1 MTVTAFVAA
10 WVVACTAVLAFAY
23 RRVIRAAWS
32 EPVLRAPALILESD
46 DWGYGPVEQA
56 EALHRVGDL
65 LAGYR
70 DGTGRHPV
78 MTLGIVLAGPDTAA
92 MRSKGGERYRRLTLT
107 DDPLVPVRDA
117 MLEGASR
124 GVFALQLHGREHF
137 WPECLMRAARDRPG
151 VRAWLGAAG
160 VPRTEE
166 LPPELQSRWMDA
178 VELPSRPHP
187 VDAVRAEAEAEVRAF
202 ADVFGK
208 VPEVAIPPTF
218 AWTRDVEAAWA
229 RAGVRVIVT
238 PGRRSA
244 SRGADG
250 RFVYEDIDIWNGRR
264 AEDGCTYLVRDVY
277 FEPALGH
284 AHSRAAEDVVAKWR
298 MGRPALVEIHR
309 MNFLPAGPT
318 ADRAID
324 ELRSLIESVRALLP
338 DVRFISP
345 AELAEHYAKSAGLVE
360 TRPARRVHYLLRR
373 LAVVSRL
380 RKLAWITG
388 AIIPVSIAYA
398 VTRPIGR

>member
-1 MTVTAFVAA
+1 
-10 WVVACTAVLAFAY
+10 
-23 RRVIRAAWS
+23 
-32 EPVLRAPALILESD
+32 
-46 DWGYGPVEQA
+46 
-56 EALHRVGDL
+56 
-65 LAGYR
+65 
-70 DGTGRHPV
+70 
-78 MTLGIVLAGPDTAA
+78 
-92 MRSKGGERYRRLTLT
+92 MRSAGGQRYRRLTLT

-117 MLEGASR
+117 MLGGAGR

-137 WPECLMRAARDRPG
+137 WPECLMRAARDRPA

-160 VPRTEE
+160 MPRTEE

-202 ADVFGK
+202 ADAFGK
-208 VPEVAIPPTF
+208 APEVAVPPTF

-238 PGRRSA
+238 PGRRSV
-244 SRGADG
+244 SRGTDG

-284 AHSRAAEDVVAKWR
+284 AHGRAAEDVVAKWR
-298 MGRPALVEIHR
+298 VGRPALVEIHR
-309 MNFLPAGPT
+309 MNFVPAGAT
-318 ADRAID
+318 ADRSID
-324 ELRSLIESVRALLP
+324 ELGRLIKSVRAVLP
-338 DVRFISP
+338 DVRFMSP
-345 AELAEHYAKSAGLVE
+345 AELADHYAKANGLLE

-388 AIIPVSIAYA
+388 AIIPASIVYA
-398 VTRPIGR
+398 VTRPAGR